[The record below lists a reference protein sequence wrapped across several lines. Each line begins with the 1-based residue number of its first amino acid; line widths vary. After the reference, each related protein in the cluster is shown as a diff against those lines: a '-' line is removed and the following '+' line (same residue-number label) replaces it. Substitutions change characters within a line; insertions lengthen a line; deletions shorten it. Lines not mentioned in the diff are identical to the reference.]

1 MLYSPVVEA
10 APEDRPSPRTSGP
23 ALMVIFGASGD
34 LAQRKLLPALY
45 NLVQKKLLPADF
57 TIVGYSRTAYT
68 DEEFRA
74 LARIGVEK
82 NSDAEFREAD
92 WQPFAQG
99 IFYVTGGYDA
109 PDGFARLKARIE
121 ELDASRTTG
130 HNHLFYLATPPS
142 VYESVAAQLGQADL
156 VHPVDDPSTHR
167 QAQDGAGSGT
177 SKCWTRL
184 VVEKPFGHD
193 LASAQALNEHLLG
206 IFEEEQ
212 IYRIDHYLGKE
223 TVQNILVFRFANG
236 IFEPIWNRNYV
247 EHVQITVSE
256 SIGVEQRGGYYDK
269 SGALRDMVQNHML
282 QLVSLV
288 GMEPPVAFDAK
299 AVRDQKVN
307 LLRSIR
313 PLAPEEVSHYVVRAQ
328 YSPGDLEG
336 ERLPAYRD
344 EVGVDPDSTTET
356 YVAWKLEI
364 DNWRWNGV
372 PFYLRTGKALPQKV
386 SEIAIYFRRAPHLLF
401 DSADDAEHISR
412 NVLVIRIQPDEGISM
427 KISAKQPGP
436 AVKLQPVNMAFQYGS
451 SFGATPPDAYQRL
464 LLDVV
469 LGDGT
474 LFTRRD
480 EVEVAWE
487 RVTRVLDGWKLQE
500 KEARSGGAA
509 LRLPSYE
516 AGTWGPDAAD
526 QMLSEDNQRWRKP

>member
-10 APEDRPSPRTSGP
+10 APDERPRPKMSGP

-45 NLVQKKLLPADF
+45 NLVQKGLLPADF
-57 TIVGYSRTAYT
+57 TILGYSRTPYS
-68 DEEFRA
+68 DDEFRE
-74 LARIGVEK
+74 LARHGVEK
-82 NSDAEFREAD
+82 HADVEFQESA
-92 WQPFAQG
+92 WAAFAQG
-99 IFYVTGGYDA
+99 IFYVAGGYDDPA
-109 PDGFARLKARIE
+109 GFARLQARIT
-121 ELDASRTTG
+121 ELEGFRPTG
-130 HNHLFYLATPPS
+130 KNRLFYLSTPPS
-142 VYESVAAQLGQADL
+142 VYEAVATQLGQADL
-156 VHPVDDPSTHR
+156 VRP
-167 QAQDGAGSGT
+167 AGES
-177 SKCWTRL
+177 CWTRL
-184 VVEKPFGHD
+184 VVEKPFGRD
-193 LASAQALNEHLLG
+193 LASAHALNDHLLR
-206 IFEEEQ
+206 IFDEDQ

-236 IFEPIWNRNYV
+236 IFEPVWNRNYV

-282 QLVSLV
+282 QLVSLI

-313 PLAPEEVSHYVVRAQ
+313 PLAPQEVGNYLVRAQ
-328 YSPGDLEG
+328 YAPGLLNGDA
-336 ERLPAYRD
+336 LPAYTD
-344 EVGVDPDSTTET
+344 EEGVAADSTTET

-372 PFYLRTGKALPQKV
+372 PFYLRTGKALPYKV
-386 SEIAIYFRRAPHLLF
+386 SEIAIYFRRAPHMLF
-401 DSADDAEHISR
+401 SASNHDAEHISR
-412 NVLVIRIQPDEGISM
+412 NVLLIRIQPDEGISL

-436 AVKLQPVNMAFQYGS
+436 AVKLQPVNMAFHYGS
-451 SFGATPPDAYQRL
+451 SFGSTPPDAYQRL

-480 EVEVAWE
+480 EVEVAWD
-487 RVTRVLDGWKLQE
+487 RVSRVLDGWQMQE
-500 KEARSGGAA
+500 AEARAQGAP
-509 LRLPSYE
+509 LRLPSYP
-516 AGTWGPDAAD
+516 AGSWGPDAAD
-526 QMLSEDNQRWRKP
+526 HLLAQEDQIWRRDL

>member
-1 MLYSPVVEA
+1 MLHSPIVEA
-10 APEDRPSPRTSGP
+10 SPEDRPKPRVSAP
-23 ALMVIFGASGD
+23 ALMVIFGASDD
-34 LAQRKLLPALY
+34 LAHRKLLPALY
-45 NLVQKKLLPADF
+45 NLVQKGLLPDDF

-68 DEEFRA
+68 D
-74 LARIGVEK
+74 
-82 NSDAEFREAD
+82 AEFREMARGGVEKYAD
-92 WQPFAQG
+92 VEFREEEWQQFAQG
-99 IFYVTGGYDA
+99 IFYVTGGYDN
-109 PDGFARLKARIE
+109 PEGFARLKERIE
-121 ELDASRTTG
+121 ALDQSRHTG
-130 HNHLFYLATPPS
+130 CNHLFYLATPPS
-142 VYESVAAQLGQADL
+142 VYESVATQLGQANL
-156 VHPVDDPSTHR
+156 VRPGDD
-167 QAQDGAGSGT
+167 Q
-177 SKCWTRL
+177 CWTRL

-193 LASAQALNEHLLG
+193 LASARALNDHLLH
-206 IFEEEQ
+206 IFDEDQ

-247 EHVQITVSE
+247 DHVQITVAE

-269 SGALRDMVQNHML
+269 SGALRDMVQNHMM

-313 PLAPEEVSHYVVRAQ
+313 PLSPDEVGAYVVRAQ
-328 YSPGDLEG
+328 YSAGTAGGEEMPDYLAEEG
-336 ERLPAYRD
+336 VAPL
-344 EVGVDPDSTTET
+344 STTET
-356 YVAWKLEI
+356 FVAWKLEI

-372 PFYLRTGKALPQKV
+372 PFYLRTGKALPEKV

-401 DSADDAEHISR
+401 DSADDADHLSR
-412 NVLVIRIQPDEGISM
+412 NVLIIRIQPDEGISM
-427 KISAKQPGP
+427 KINAKQPGP
-436 AVKLQPVNMAFQYGS
+436 AMKLQPVNMAFHYGS
-451 SFGATPPDAYQRL
+451 SFGSTPPDAYQRL

-480 EVEVAWE
+480 EVEVAWD
-487 RVTRVLDGWKLQE
+487 RVTRVLDGWKIQE
-500 KEARSGGAA
+500 QETKAAGAP
-509 LRLPSYE
+509 LRLPTYQ

-526 QMLSEDNQRWRKP
+526 QLLEREQQRWRNMGV

>member
-10 APEDRPSPRTSGP
+10 APEDRPAPRMSGP

-45 NLVQKKLLPADF
+45 NLVQKKLLPDDF
-57 TIVGYSRTAYT
+57 TILGYSRTPYT

-74 LARIGVEK
+74 LARGGVEK
-82 NSDAEFREAD
+82 YSDAEFREAD
-92 WQPFAQG
+92 WQRFAQG
-99 IFYVTGGYDA
+99 IFYLTGNYDDA
-109 PDGFARLKARIE
+109 EGFARLKARIE
-121 ELDASRTTG
+121 ELDQSRRTG
-130 HNHLFYLATPPS
+130 RNRLFYLATPPS
-142 VYESVAAQLGQADL
+142 VYEPVATQLGRADL
-156 VHPVDDPSTHR
+156 VHPVDNSPTGPGDDHS
-167 QAQDGAGSGT
+167 
-177 SKCWTRL
+177 WTRL

-193 LASAQALNEHLLG
+193 LASAHALNEHLLS
-206 IFEEEQ
+206 IFDEDQ

-247 EHVQITVSE
+247 DHVQITVSE
-256 SIGVEQRGGYYDK
+256 NIGVEQRGGYYDK

-328 YSPGDLEG
+328 YSPGDLDG

-344 EVGVDPDSTTET
+344 EEGVEPDSTTET
-356 YVAWKLEI
+356 FVAWKLEI

-372 PFYLRTGKALPQKV
+372 PFYLRTGKAMPQKV

-401 DSADDAEHISR
+401 DSADDPEHISR

-487 RVTRVLDGWKLQE
+487 RVTRVLDGWKRQE
-500 KEARSGGAA
+500 EEARSGGAP
-509 LRLPSYE
+509 LRLPTYE
-516 AGTWGPDAAD
+516 AGTWGPDAAE
-526 QMLSEDNQRWRKP
+526 QMLRVENQRWRKP

>member
-1 MLYSPVVEA
+1 MLNSPVVEA
-10 APEDRPSPRTSGP
+10 APEDRPTPRMSGP

-45 NLVQKKLLPADF
+45 NLVQKGLLPKDF
-57 TIVGYSRTAYT
+57 TIVGYSRTAYS
-68 DEEFRA
+68 DEAFRE

-82 NSDAEFREAD
+82 HADVEFRETE
-92 WQPFAQG
+92 WQRFAQG
-99 IFYVTGGYDA
+99 VFYVAGSYDDA
-109 PDGFARLKARIE
+109 EGFARLKTRLE
-121 ELDASRTTG
+121 ELDQTRRTG
-130 HNHLFYLATPPS
+130 RNRLFYLATPPP
-142 VYESVAAQLGQADL
+142 VYEPVATQLGQADL
-156 VHPVDDPSTHR
+156 VRPVDDPPTLR
-167 QAQDGAGSGT
+167 LAQDGAGAGAHQ
-177 SKCWTRL
+177 CWTRL

-206 IFEEEQ
+206 IFDEDQ

-247 EHVQITVSE
+247 DHVQITVSE

-313 PLAPEEVSHYVVRAQ
+313 PLAPEEVGQYLVRAQ
-328 YSPGDLEG
+328 YSPGDLNG

-344 EVGVDPDSTTET
+344 EEGVAPESTTET
-356 YVAWKLEI
+356 FVAWKLEI

-386 SEIAIYFRRAPHLLF
+386 SEIAIYFRSAPHLLF
-401 DSADDAEHISR
+401 DSADDGEHLSR
-412 NVLVIRIQPDEGISM
+412 NVLLIRIQPDEGISL

-480 EVEVAWE
+480 EVEVAWD
-487 RVTRVLDGWKLQE
+487 RVTRVLDGWKMQE
-500 KEARSGGAA
+500 EQAQSRGVPF
-509 LRLPSYE
+509 RLPSYE
-516 AGTWGPDAAD
+516 AGTWGPAAAENLLRLGD
-526 QMLSEDNQRWRKP
+526 QNWRKP

>member
-10 APEDRPSPRTSGP
+10 APEDRPAPRMSGP

-45 NLVQKKLLPADF
+45 NLVQKGLLPKDF
-57 TIVGYSRTAYT
+57 TIVGYSRTAYS
-68 DEEFRA
+68 DEAFRE
-74 LARIGVEK
+74 LARVGVEK
-82 NSDAEFREAD
+82 YSDAEFREEE
-92 WQPFAQG
+92 WQKFAQG
-99 IFYVTGGYDA
+99 IFYVAGSYDA
-109 PDGFARLKARIE
+109 ADGFARLKTRIE
-121 ELDASRTTG
+121 ELDASRRTG
-130 HNHLFYLATPPS
+130 RNRLFYLATPPA
-142 VYESVAAQLGQADL
+142 VYEPVATQLGQANL
-156 VHPVDDPSTHR
+156 VHPADE
-167 QAQDGAGSGT
+167 Q
-177 SKCWTRL
+177 CWTRL

-206 IFEEEQ
+206 IFNEDQ

-247 EHVQITVSE
+247 DHVQITVSE

-288 GMEPPVAFDAK
+288 GMEPPVAFDAT

-313 PLAPEEVSHYVVRAQ
+313 PLAPEEVGQYVVRAQ
-328 YSPGDLEG
+328 YSPGDING

-344 EVGVDPDSTTET
+344 EEGVAAESTTET
-356 YVAWKLEI
+356 FVAWKLEI

-386 SEIAIYFRRAPHLLF
+386 SEIAIYFRRAPHMLF
-401 DSADDAEHISR
+401 ASADDGEHISR

-436 AVKLQPVNMAFQYGS
+436 AVKLQPVNMAFHYGS
-451 SFGATPPDAYQRL
+451 SFGSTPPDAYQRL

-469 LGDGT
+469 LGDST

-480 EVEVAWE
+480 EVEVAWD
-487 RVTRVLDGWKLQE
+487 RVTRVLDGWKMQE
-500 KEARSGGAA
+500 EQAQSGGVP
-509 LRLPSYE
+509 LRLPAYE
-516 AGTWGPDAAD
+516 AGTWGPAAAEH
-526 QMLSEDNQRWRKP
+526 LLGLEDQRWRKP

>member
-10 APEDRPSPRTSGP
+10 APEDRPAPRMSGP

-45 NLVQKKLLPADF
+45 NLAQKGLLPDDF
-57 TIVGYSRTAYT
+57 TIVGYSRTVYT
-68 DEEFRA
+68 DDAFRE
-74 LARIGVEK
+74 LARSGVEK
-82 NSDAEFREAD
+82 HSDAEFQED
-92 WQPFAQG
+92 EWQRFAQG
-99 IFYVTGGYDA
+99 IFYVAGGYDDPA
-109 PDGFARLKARIE
+109 GFARLKARVE
-121 ELDASRTTG
+121 ELDQSRRTG
-130 HNHLFYLATPPS
+130 RNRLFYLATPPS
-142 VYESVAAQLGQADL
+142 VYEPVSTQLGQADL
-156 VHPVDDPSTHR
+156 VRPVDDS
-167 QAQDGAGSGT
+167 
-177 SKCWTRL
+177 CWTRL

-193 LASAQALNEHLLG
+193 LPSAQALNEHLLG
-206 IFEEEQ
+206 IFDEDQ

-247 EHVQITVSE
+247 DHVQITVSE
-256 SIGVEQRGGYYDK
+256 SIGVEGRGGYYDK
-269 SGALRDMVQNHML
+269 SGALRDMVQNHMM

-313 PLAPEEVSHYVVRAQ
+313 PLAPEEVGQYLVRAQ
-328 YSPGDLEG
+328 YSPGELNG

-344 EVGVDPDSTTET
+344 EEGVAAESTTET
-356 YVAWKLEI
+356 FVAWKLEI

-386 SEIAIYFRRAPHLLF
+386 SEIAIYFRRAPHMLF
-401 DSADDAEHISR
+401 NSADDGDHLSR
-412 NVLVIRIQPDEGISM
+412 NVLLIRIQPDEGISM

-436 AVKLQPVNMAFQYGS
+436 AVKLQPVSMAFHYGS
-451 SFGATPPDAYQRL
+451 SFGSTPPDAYQRL

-474 LFTRRD
+474 LFARRD
-480 EVEVAWE
+480 EVEFAWD
-487 RVTRVLDGWKLQE
+487 RVSRVLDGWKMQE
-500 KEARSGGAA
+500 EQAKARGVPY
-509 LRLPSYE
+509 RLPTYE
-516 AGTWGPDAAD
+516 AGTWGPAAAEH
-526 QMLSEDNQRWRKP
+526 LLGLENQSWRKP

>member
-10 APEDRPSPRTSGP
+10 APEDRPRPRMSGP

-45 NLVQKKLLPADF
+45 NLVQKGLLPKDF
-57 TIVGYSRTAYT
+57 TIVGYSRTTYS
-68 DEEFRA
+68 DEAFRE
-74 LARIGVEK
+74 LARTGVEK
-82 NSDAEFREAD
+82 YSDAEFQEDA
-92 WQPFAQG
+92 WQQFAQG
-99 IFYVTGGYDA
+99 IFYVAGSYDEA
-109 PDGFARLKARIE
+109 SGFARLKARIE
-121 ELDASRTTG
+121 ELDQTRHTG
-130 HNHLFYLATPPS
+130 RNRLFYLATPPS
-142 VYESVAAQLGQADL
+142 VYEPVATQLGKVDL
-156 VHPVDDPSTHR
+156 VHPADDPST
-167 QAQDGAGSGT
+167 GSGQG
-177 SKCWTRL
+177 KCWTRL

-206 IFEEEQ
+206 IFNEEQ

-247 EHVQITVSE
+247 DHVQITVSE

-282 QLVSLV
+282 QLVSLMA
-288 GMEPPVAFDAK
+288 MEPPVAFDAK

-313 PLAPEEVSHYVVRAQ
+313 PLAAQEVGQYLVRAQ
-328 YSPGDLEG
+328 YSPGDLNG

-344 EVGVDPDSTTET
+344 EEGVAAESTTET
-356 YVAWKLEI
+356 FVAWKLEI

-372 PFYLRTGKALPQKV
+372 PFYLRTGKALPEKV
-386 SEIAIYFRRAPHLLF
+386 SEIAIYFRRAPHMLF
-401 DSADDAEHISR
+401 ASSDDAEHISR
-412 NVLVIRIQPDEGISM
+412 NVLVIRIQPDEGISL

-436 AVKLQPVNMAFQYGS
+436 AVKLQPVSMAFHYGS
-451 SFGATPPDAYQRL
+451 SFGSTPPDAYQRL

-480 EVEVAWE
+480 EVEVAWD
-487 RVTRVLDGWKLQE
+487 RVTRVLEGWRMQE
-500 KEARSGGAA
+500 EQAQGAPF
-509 LRLPSYE
+509 RLPTYE
-516 AGTWGPDAAD
+516 AGTWGPAAAEHLLGVED
-526 QMLSEDNQRWRKP
+526 QSWRKP

>member
-10 APEDRPSPRTSGP
+10 SPEERPSPRMSGP

-45 NLVQKKLLPADF
+45 NLVQKGLLPDDF
-57 TIVGYSRTAYT
+57 TIVGYSRTDYS
-68 DEEFRA
+68 DEKFREM
-74 LARIGVEK
+74 ARSGVEK
-82 NSDAEFREAD
+82 HTDVEFKEDA
-92 WQPFAQG
+92 WQSFAQG
-99 IFYVTGGYDA
+99 IFYVAGGYDDA
-109 PDGFARLKARIE
+109 SGFARLKARIE
-121 ELDASRTTG
+121 ELDQSRNTG
-130 HNHLFYLATPPS
+130 RNHLFYLATPPS
-142 VYESVAAQLGQADL
+142 VYESVATQLGQADL
-156 VHPVDDPSTHR
+156 VHP
-167 QAQDGAGSGT
+167 AEA
-177 SKCWTRL
+177 KCWTRL

-193 LASAQALNEHLLG
+193 LSSAQALNEHLLG
-206 IFEEEQ
+206 IFDEDQ

-247 EHVQITVSE
+247 DHVQITVSE

-269 SGALRDMVQNHML
+269 SGALRDMVQNHLL

-313 PLAPEEVSHYVVRAQ
+313 PLAAQEVGQYLVRAQ
-328 YSPGDLEG
+328 YSPGELKG

-344 EVGVDPDSTTET
+344 EEGVAPESTTET
-356 YVAWKLEI
+356 FVAWKLEI

-386 SEIAIYFRRAPHLLF
+386 TEIAIYFRRAPHMLF
-401 DSADDAEHISR
+401 ASADDTDHLSR
-412 NVLVIRIQPDEGISM
+412 NVLLIRIQPDEGISL

-436 AVKLQPVNMAFQYGS
+436 AVKLQPVNMAFHYGS
-451 SFGATPPDAYQRL
+451 SFGSTPPDAYQRL

-480 EVEVAWE
+480 EVEVAWD
-487 RVTRVLDGWKLQE
+487 RVTRVLDGWKMQE
-500 KEARSGGAA
+500 EQAKSQGVPF
-509 LRLPSYE
+509 RLPTYE
-516 AGTWGPDAAD
+516 AGTWGPAAAEH
-526 QMLSEDNQRWRKP
+526 LLGLENQRWRKP

>member
-10 APEDRPSPRTSGP
+10 GPEDRPAPRMSGP

-45 NLVQKKLLPADF
+45 NLVQKKLLPEDF
-57 TIVGYSRTAYT
+57 TIVGYSRTEYSDDA
-68 DEEFRA
+68 FREM
-74 LARIGVEK
+74 ARVGVEK
-82 NSDAEFREAD
+82 YSDAAFREAE
-92 WQPFAQG
+92 WQKFAQG
-99 IFYVTGGYDA
+99 IFYVAGNYDDA
-109 PDGFARLKARIE
+109 DGFARLKARIE
-121 ELDASRTTG
+121 ALDTSRRTG
-130 HNHLFYLATPPS
+130 RNRLFYLSTPPS
-142 VYESVAAQLGQADL
+142 VYEPVATQLGQADL
-156 VHPVDDPSTHR
+156 VRPADEN
-167 QAQDGAGSGT
+167 
-177 SKCWTRL
+177 CWTRL

-193 LASAQALNEHLLG
+193 LTSAQTLNEHLLG
-206 IFEEEQ
+206 IFHEDQ

-313 PLAPEEVSHYVVRAQ
+313 PLAPEEVGQYVVRAQ
-328 YSPGDLEG
+328 YSPGDLNG
-336 ERLPAYRD
+336 EHLPAYRD
-344 EVGVDPDSTTET
+344 EEGVDPDSTTET
-356 YVAWKLEI
+356 FVAWKLEI

-372 PFYLRTGKALPQKV
+372 PFYLRTGKALPEKV

-401 DSADDAEHISR
+401 DSADDGEHLSR

-436 AVKLQPVNMAFQYGS
+436 AVKLQPVNMAFHYGS
-451 SFGATPPDAYQRL
+451 SFGSTPPDAYQRL

-487 RVTRVLDGWKLQE
+487 RVTRVLDGWKMQE
-500 KEARSGGAA
+500 AQALSSGVP
-509 LRLPSYE
+509 LRLPAYE
-516 AGTWGPDAAD
+516 VGTWGPAAAD
-526 QMLSEDNQRWRKP
+526 HLLGLENQRWRKP